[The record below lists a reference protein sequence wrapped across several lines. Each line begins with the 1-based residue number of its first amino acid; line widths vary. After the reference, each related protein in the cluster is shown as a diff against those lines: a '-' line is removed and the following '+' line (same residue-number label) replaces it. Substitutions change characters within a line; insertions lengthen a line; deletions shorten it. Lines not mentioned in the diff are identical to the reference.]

1 MWCTAWSSHGR
12 LSGNQRYKTPAALSS
27 RHTTTPAHTL
37 TLVTDTS
44 EATVDALTASYLAS
58 FDLASFYPAT
68 AQFRD
73 VPDGAH
79 WHALQLRK
87 VAYSALVNPGHEV
100 WAVLG
105 RPAAGGVDGREVAAL
120 VVLKLPGCP

>member
-1 MWCTAWSSHGR
+1 MTM
-12 LSGNQRYKTPAALSS
+12 S
-27 RHTTTPAHTL
+27 RPQHAL

-44 EATVDALTASYLAS
+44 EATLDALTASYLAS

-68 AQFRD
+68 AQFTGL
-73 VPDGAH
+73 PDGAR

-105 RPAAGGVDGREVAAL
+105 KPTEGGVDGREVAAV